1 MSQKAIAV
9 MASGRGSNLQ
19 ALLTAIA
26 AGACPVD
33 VRLVISDRPQ
43 AKALDIARQAG
54 VPHVHCLNPKEY
66 SDRAAFDAACAG
78 LIDRHGC
85 HWVVLAGYMR
95 LLSSPFVHR
104 FRRRIVNIHPSLLPA
119 FPGARAVE
127 DALEHGVKVSGCTVH
142 LVDEVLDG
150 GPILAQAA
158 VPVFDHDTKESLHAR
173 IQQEEHRLY
182 AETIRRMAAGGF
194 SVSGRRVVWTT
205 D

>member
-1 MSQKAIAV
+1 M
-9 MASGRGSNLQ
+9 
-19 ALLTAIA
+19 
-26 AGACPVD
+26 
-33 VRLVISDRPQ
+33 
-43 AKALDIARQAG
+43 
-54 VPHVHCLNPKEY
+54 
-66 SDRAAFDAACAG
+66 
-78 LIDRHGC
+78 
-85 HWVVLAGYMR
+85 
-95 LLSSPFVHR
+95 
-104 FRRRIVNIHPSLLPA
+104 
-119 FPGARAVE
+119 
-127 DALEHGVKVSGCTVH
+127 H